1 MEPLNKSGK
10 MKNVKLLLNTI
21 IVILSILTITSCKQ
35 EETADAY
42 GNFEDD
48 AVIVSAENAGKLIT
62 YKIDEGINID
72 KGEIV
77 AVIDTT
83 QLHLKKQVLLAGIKT
98 IISKAENVE
107 SQKAILEE
115 QLDLLKT
122 NQKRIH
128 KMFKDGAATQKQV
141 DDIDAQVRITEQKIN
156 NINVQRNSVLAEK
169 QSLQAQIKQTND
181 MINKCIIKNPVK
193 GTVLVNFVKESEFV
207 APGKPLYTIQNINDL
222 TLRAYVSETQLTS
235 IKLNDK
241 VKVEVDALQG
251 TKTLDG
257 TIYWISSKAE
267 FTPKQIQTKEERRN
281 LVYAVKIRVNNS
293 NGILKIG
300 MPANVYFE

>member
-62 YKIDEGINID
+62 YKIDEGINVD

-141 DDIDAQVRITEQKIN
+141 DDIDAEVRITKQKIN

-207 APGKPLYTIQNINDL
+207 APGKPLYTVQNINDL

-235 IKLNDK
+235 IKLNGK

>member
-62 YKIDEGINID
+62 YKIDEGINVD

-156 NINVQRNSVLAEK
+156 NIKVQRNSVLAEK